1 MAIVSS
7 DNVQCRHATLID
19 GIPDHLIGS
28 PLALA
33 ESNYASKS
41 WVKFEEVKAL
51 EHPAIKVVHGSV
63 ASVDLETMMATITPN
78 SSLSTYH
85 EPYDFLVAASGVRRV
100 WPTVPQSL
108 NRTNFLTEAQD
119 HIDSVTA
126 AREGVVVIGGGE

>member
-7 DNVQCRHATLID
+7 GNVQCCHATLTD
-19 GIPDHLIGS
+19 NIPDHLIGS

-33 ESNYASKS
+33 ESDYASKS
-41 WVKFEEVKAL
+41 WVKFEDVKAL

-63 ASVDLETMMATITPN
+63 VSVDSETMTATITPN
-78 SSLSTYH
+78 GSLSTYQ
-85 EPYDFLVAASGVRRV
+85 EPYDFLVAASGLRRV

-108 NRTNFLTEAQD
+108 NRTDFLTEVQD